1 MSFVCLF
8 RFFLKK
14 KSVLPSRHPTH
25 ELSFVVV
32 STYLP
37 FIYCRGRYFLD
48 EKATRSFGFNFGGSK
63 GRTEPRSDPAA
74 VVGPKQEAAE
84 KKKAE
89 AALVAKRRQDEA
101 EAKRVAAAEAA
112 ERKKRAA
119 EERKAAAKAAAEKA
133 EAKRIAAAEA
143 AERRKR
149 EAEERKAAAKAAAEE
164 KKAAQAAAAE
174 ERKRKAEE
182 KRLES
187 EAKKKERKQ
196 RREPSV
202 SSVPSI
208 PTAATNTKK
217 ESPPKGVP
225 VIKSWKQ
232 RPDGGV
238 SGRIY
243 SSPNFADGDFVE
255 TSRISKGKLE
265 NGSVVATES
274 GSRYFLSAETAVKT
288 GNFFSAI
295 KDLAGAEPGATI
307 TLTRERK
314 ERDAKAAKEAVA
326 KSKPRSTF
334 SLFGLGGDASSSDEA
349 DSGPSPVAQKKAPAK
364 IAPKKPVAMKKPV
377 AKKAPPPKKLSPV
390 AKAKAPRGVPTLTKW
405 KANRDGSVTGII
417 SGSSSFPDGER
428 VTTSPLQNEAKAGT
442 VVKTGSGSQYWLS

>member
-1 MSFVCLF
+1 M
-8 RFFLKK
+8 
-14 KSVLPSRHPTH
+14 
-25 ELSFVVV
+25 
-32 STYLP
+32 
-37 FIYCRGRYFLD
+37 
-48 EKATRSFGFNFGGSK
+48 
-63 GRTEPRSDPAA
+63 GRTEPPSGPAA
-74 VVGPKQEAAE
+74 VVDPKQEAAE
-84 KKKAE
+84 RRKAE
-89 AALVAKRRQDEA
+89 AAVAAKRRQDEA
-101 EAKRVAAAEAA
+101 EAKRIAAVEAA

-119 EERKAAAKAAAEKA
+119 EERAAAAAEQA

-143 AERRKR
+143 AEKRKR

-187 EAKKKERKQ
+187 EAKKKEKKQ
-196 RREPSV
+196 RRAPSV

-208 PTAATNTKK
+208 PTAATSTK
-217 ESPPKGVP
+217 EEIPPKGVP

-274 GSRYFLSAETAVKT
+274 GSRYFLSAETAVKS

-334 SLFGLGGDASSSDEA
+334 SLFGLGGGASSSNEA
-349 DSGPSPVAQKKAPAK
+349 NSVPSPVTQKKAPAK
-364 IAPKKPVAMKKPV
+364 IAPKKAV
-377 AKKAPPPKKLSPV
+377 AKKKPAAKKPPPPKKSSPV
-390 AKAKAPRGVPTLTKW
+390 SRAKAPRGVPTLTKW
-405 KANRDGSVTGII
+405 KKNRDGSVTGII

-428 VTTSPLQNEAKAGT
+428 VTTSPLQNEAMAGT